1 MESRE
6 SIFSSNKD
14 KDVYQPLADFFFSI
28 FLLKSLGVSFIA
40 ALII

>member
-14 KDVYQPLADFFFSI
+14 KDVYQPLADFFFFNI
-28 FLLKSLGVSFIA
+28 FIEITGG
-40 ALII
+40 